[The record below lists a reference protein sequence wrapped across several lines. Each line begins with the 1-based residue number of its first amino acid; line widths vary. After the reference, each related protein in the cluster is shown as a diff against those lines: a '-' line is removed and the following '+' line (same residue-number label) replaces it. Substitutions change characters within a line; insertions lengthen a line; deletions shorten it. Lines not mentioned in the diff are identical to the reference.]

1 MLRLFISVSM
11 TLLLTSCGGSGSS
24 SSEDDTQKKKQQAE
38 EQVLDYMKG
47 ALSENAYSYPQYGI
61 FDIPGVVT
69 AEVDSSAARAS
80 STNLQEQGVDE
91 LDSLKVSTENSVL
104 YSLYKNGIQVT
115 GFDADGSLTE
125 KKQNLDIEA
134 NLKGLYLAD
143 NKLVA
148 IDDASLSI
156 WDHWFEPTYFGS
168 QKTDVRVLQITNDGT
183 LNPDYE
189 YLSFEGALI
198 SSRKVDQR
206 LYLVLR
212 HFPSVTY
219 KQEGVIDTEELTIED
234 VLPSYSK
241 NNLDQGLS
249 VEAINCVI
257 NEETAHQQAN
267 VLNIVSID
275 LSSDNLDFDSQC
287 YVGDAEALYAS
298 TQAIYLASTSH
309 NYGYENGR
317 PVYDSGISTDIHK
330 FSFADNGVTYQGSGQ
345 VKGHL
350 GWDSNRKSF
359 RMSENQGDLRVISFD
374 EDRPWLDFAIAE
386 TTAETGNPLETSPV
400 RLTVLRP
407 NTDAT
412 ALEEVA
418 TLPNEQRPAPIGKEN
433 EQLYASQFIGD
444 KAYLVT
450 FRVIDPLYVLNIE
463 NPTDP
468 FIEGELE
475 IDGYSDYLFPVG
487 NDLLIGI
494 GKDAVADEN
503 SGEWGGAWY
512 QGVKLSLVDVSDP
525 TNPTE
530 VDRVTIGKRGTSS
543 QALYSHH
550 AYNQMALDGL
560 TRFTLP
566 IEVHNEVQQYHSGSP
581 SDWFGYSFTGLFKY
595 EVDLQQ
601 KTLNQVGLVEVPEK
615 DSQNYYHYLPQRS
628 RMIEDQVHFL
638 YEENFYSQDWQA
650 EQDVS
655 VLNRN

>member
-24 SSEDDTQKKKQQAE
+24 SGDAQKKQQQAE
-38 EQVLDYMKG
+38 ERMLDYMKG

-69 AEVDSSAARAS
+69 AEIDSSAARAS

-219 KQEGVIDTEELTIED
+219 KQEGGIDTEELTIED

-275 LSSDNLDFDSQC
+275 LSSDNLDFDASSAES
-287 YVGDAEALYAS
+287 VG
-298 TQAIYLASTSH
+298 H
-309 NYGYENGR
+309 WR
-317 PVYDSGISTDIHK
+317 
-330 FSFADNGVTYQGSGQ
+330 
-345 VKGHL
+345 
-350 GWDSNRKSF
+350 
-359 RMSENQGDLRVISFD
+359 
-374 EDRPWLDFAIAE
+374 
-386 TTAETGNPLETSPV
+386 
-400 RLTVLRP
+400 
-407 NTDAT
+407 
-412 ALEEVA
+412 
-418 TLPNEQRPAPIGKEN
+418 
-433 EQLYASQFIGD
+433 
-444 KAYLVT
+444 
-450 FRVIDPLYVLNIE
+450 
-463 NPTDP
+463 
-468 FIEGELE
+468 
-475 IDGYSDYLFPVG
+475 
-487 NDLLIGI
+487 
-494 GKDAVADEN
+494 
-503 SGEWGGAWY
+503 
-512 QGVKLSLVDVSDP
+512 
-525 TNPTE
+525 
-530 VDRVTIGKRGTSS
+530 RG
-543 QALYSHH
+543 
-550 AYNQMALDGL
+550 
-560 TRFTLP
+560 
-566 IEVHNEVQQYHSGSP
+566 
-581 SDWFGYSFTGLFKY
+581 
-595 EVDLQQ
+595 
-601 KTLNQVGLVEVPEK
+601 
-615 DSQNYYHYLPQRS
+615 
-628 RMIEDQVHFL
+628 
-638 YEENFYSQDWQA
+638 
-650 EQDVS
+650 
-655 VLNRN
+655 